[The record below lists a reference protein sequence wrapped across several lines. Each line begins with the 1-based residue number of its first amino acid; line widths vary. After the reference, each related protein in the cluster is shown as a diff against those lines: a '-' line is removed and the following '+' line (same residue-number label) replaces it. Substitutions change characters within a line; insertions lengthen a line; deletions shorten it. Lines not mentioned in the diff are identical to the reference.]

1 MTKHFLQLLLI
12 LLSPF
17 VAFAQTTI
25 DGMTFCPNPEDDGT
39 CYLQSYTG
47 DATEVVVPESVEING
62 KNFIVTK
69 IGNSNPKQEPFNGNH
84 RIVSVIL
91 PKTIESIESYSFSNC
106 RSLKKINIPEG
117 ITEIADGT
125 FQDTAIERMTLPSS
139 MRKIQNSAFSY
150 CYSLNSINIPDSVE
164 EIGDYAFSSS
174 GLKSINIQSSIKVLG
189 SGCFSNSRLQNI
201 TIEKSTEPL
210 QMGNGCFDGIYGEY
224 MSLSI
229 NRELIVQ
236 GNNLLGNYNLN
247 NLIIGENV
255 TNLSWLNPTS
265 NYNLSQIVS
274 SASNPPSIGNF
285 TNEQYQNIK
294 LYLPSNL
301 KETYENDP
309 TWSFFQNIIT
319 LDNPVEEYNISAEPD
334 SVTINVGESTTFDVT
349 ITPQIDLKPYM
360 AIGDNN
366 IVYIDYYN
374 QPGAVYGSKPG
385 ETDVIF
391 TLPLNNK
398 QAVCH
403 VTVIQPATSI
413 ILNKK
418 ELSIEKGS
426 SATIF
431 ANVAPLDVTD
441 PTVTW
446 TSSDPNIATV
456 DNGVITA
463 VKGGECEIIAA
474 THNGLEAK
482 CKVNVIAYPESVT
495 LNSTN
500 IDAYIGDAITLTAT
514 LAPEDVTEKELTW
527 TSSDVNVAT
536 VENGIVSCLDI
547 GETTITV
554 STVNDLKAECKIIV
568 YPILPDNVSLDQN
581 YKEAT
586 VGETFTLTATISPEN
601 VTDKS
606 LIWSSANEEVAT
618 VDNGTVTCLSLGET
632 VITVTTSNGF
642 KAECIVNVNKI
653 PVESV
658 TLDKTKVDAFVGDVF
673 EIDATINPAEATDK
687 TLSWVSSEPEVA
699 KVENGI
705 VTCLSPG
712 NAIITATC
720 VNGVSASCSV
730 KVDPVL
736 IESITIDPS
745 SVEAEKGESVQL
757 TAIILPENATYTVV
771 EWSSS
776 NPAVAKVDE
785 NGCLQIMNPGIATI
799 TAKATDGSGK
809 EAYCE
814 VTGVSGVE
822 ELFTDG
828 KVWNLYSTSGILI
841 CKNISVEEIKLLNPD
856 IYILSDGKQTIKIV
870 KN

>member
-1 MTKHFLQLLLI
+1 LPDSKISNKKCNDVLDA
-12 LLSPF
+12 S
-17 VAFAQTTI
+17 ATI
-25 DGMTFCPNPEDDGT
+25 F
-39 CYLQSYTG
+39 
-47 DATEVVVPESVEING
+47 
-62 KNFIVTK
+62 
-69 IGNSNPKQEPFNGNH
+69 
-84 RIVSVIL
+84 
-91 PKTIESIESYSFSNC
+91 FS
-106 RSLKKINIPEG
+106 RVGL
-117 ITEIADGT
+117 
-125 FQDTAIERMTLPSS
+125 
-139 MRKIQNSAFSY
+139 SAFG
-150 CYSLNSINIPDSVE
+150 V
-164 EIGDYAFSSS
+164 
-174 GLKSINIQSSIKVLG
+174 K
-189 SGCFSNSRLQNI
+189 
-201 TIEKSTEPL
+201 
-210 QMGNGCFDGIYGEY
+210 
-224 MSLSI
+224 
-229 NRELIVQ
+229 
-236 GNNLLGNYNLN
+236 

-319 LDNPVEEYNISAEPD
+319 LDNPIEEYNISAEPD

-385 ETDVIF
+385 ETDVTF

-568 YPILPDNVSLDQN
+568 YPILPDNISLDQN
-581 YKEAT
+581 YKEAS
-586 VGETFTLTATISPEN
+586 VGETFTLIATISPEN

-653 PVESV
+653 PIESI
-658 TLDKTKVDAFVGDVF
+658 TLDKTEVDAFVGDVF
-673 EIDATINPAEATDK
+673 EIDATINLAEATDK

-841 CKNISVEEIKLLNPD
+841 RKNISVEEIKLLNPD